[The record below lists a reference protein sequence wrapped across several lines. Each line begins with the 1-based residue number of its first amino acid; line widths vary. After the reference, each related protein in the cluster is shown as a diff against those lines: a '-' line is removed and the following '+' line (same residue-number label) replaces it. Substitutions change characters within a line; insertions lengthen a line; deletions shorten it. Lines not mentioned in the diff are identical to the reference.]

1 MKVTSFKEYGHEIN
15 FLKSADVIA
24 FTQTGIEDLAT
35 NGVILAGTIY
45 PSNDA
50 KAVGIV
56 FHDTELGQ
64 PLSVISQGH
73 IYGNRLPEV
82 PTDKAKEAM
91 KNIVFWTEE

>member
-1 MKVTSFKEYGHEIN
+1 MKVTSCKEYGHEIN
-15 FLKSADVIA
+15 FLKSEHFIA
-24 FTQTGIEDLAT
+24 FTQTGIENLAT
-35 NGVILAGTIY
+35 DGVIPAGTVY

-64 PLSVISQGH
+64 PLSVIAQGH
-73 IYGNRLPEV
+73 IYENRLPKV